1 MVCGAEAAVLC
12 VSSGGGGAAR
22 GRPAHRGGA
31 ALVCVATTS
40 KGKRTETRFRESGRF
55 VLGFGSSGRFVTVF
69 SRCKPYQPLPC
80 KWQNRS
86 LCFPRVC
93 HFWVP
98 TMCRPGAGAPTMH
111 ACALT
116 VLRLTQSYNIT
127 TVYDLALAGASY
139 TRSAR
144 HAYIRKRA

>member
-55 VLGFGSSGRFVTVF
+55 VTV
-69 SRCKPYQPLPC
+69 SAA
-80 KWQNRS
+80 
-86 LCFPRVC
+86 
-93 HFWVP
+93 
-98 TMCRPGAGAPTMH
+98 AGA
-111 ACALT
+111 L
-116 VLRLTQSYNIT
+116 
-127 TVYDLALAGASY
+127 
-139 TRSAR
+139 
-144 HAYIRKRA
+144 

>member
-31 ALVCVATTS
+31 ALVCVANDFGRCEPRLGFGS
-40 KGKRTETRFRESGRF
+40 SGRF

-80 KWQNRS
+80 KWQNALPVFS
-86 LCFPRVC
+86 PC
-93 HFWVP
+93 VP
-98 TMCRPGAGAPTMH
+98 FLGAHNVPARCRCAHDACMCLDG
-111 ACALT
+111 
-116 VLRLTQSYNIT
+116 V
-127 TVYDLALAGASY
+127 ASH
-139 TRSAR
+139 TEL
-144 HAYIRKRA
+144 

>member
-1 MVCGAEAAVLC
+1 MVWDANGVWCRGSCALCEFRRRRRGTWQASPQGWSRTCVCGDDFERKA
-12 VSSGGGGAAR
+12 
-22 GRPAHRGGA
+22 
-31 ALVCVATTS
+31 
-40 KGKRTETRFRESGRF
+40 TETRFRESGRF
-55 VLGFGSSGRFVTVF
+55 EPFSADANLTNHSRVNGRM
-69 SRCKPYQPLPC
+69 
-80 KWQNRS
+80 RS

>member
-31 ALVCVATTS
+31 ALVCVATTRKES
-40 KGKRTETRFRESGRF
+40 EPRLGRESGRF

-80 KWQNRS
+80 KWQNALPVFS
-86 LCFPRVC
+86 PC
-93 HFWVP
+93 VP
-98 TMCRPGAGAPTMH
+98 FLGAHNVPARCRCAHDACMCLDG
-111 ACALT
+111 
-116 VLRLTQSYNIT
+116 V
-127 TVYDLALAGASY
+127 ASH
-139 TRSAR
+139 TEL
-144 HAYIRKRA
+144 